1 MHGYS
6 RHRARAG
13 TILIPAACVGLA
25 VVAGCGAASTASTS
39 LAQPTAASSAAAP
52 VTSPPL
58 QVATAPSATSAA
70 VPTAASPSGDSSS
83 GESAVV
89 NMQDSQGDSFTQS
102 VTFGSLEAESDVPDA
117 VSGVQS
123 CQLGVAIPA
132 RNLVVPVQITT
143 TLNSSIQTQL
153 PIQMNI
159 GQFSSEL
166 NEGLPVDF
174 IYQTTGGD
182 LCSTGGQPGAD
193 VTLSQ
198 GQSTT
203 TQAWIVL
210 QDAVT
215 PAYPDGNPAQLGA
228 NFIYFNAGAVTSAQG
243 TAVCTGDAQTQ
254 QMDSP
259 PFLRF
264 AGNAPAG
271 EDCSGKYTAPP
282 A

>member
-1 MHGYS
+1 MPGYVPRRS
-6 RHRARAG
+6 QAAML
-13 TILIPAACVGLA
+13 LIPAVFMSLA
-25 VVAGCGAASTASTS
+25 AVAACGAASTTSTS
-39 LAQPTAASSAAAP
+39 LTQPASDSSGAAP
-52 VTSPPL
+52 VTTPPL
-58 QVATAPSATSAA
+58 QGTTAPPTTSAA
-70 VPTAASPSGDSSS
+70 VPTPASPPGD
-83 GESAVV
+83 SAVV
-89 NMQDSQGDSFTQS
+89 NMQSSQGDAFTQS
-102 VTFGSLEAESDVPDA
+102 FSFGSPEPESDVPD
-117 VSGVQS
+117 VINGVQT
-123 CQLGVAIPA
+123 CQLGVPIPA
-132 RNLVVPVQITT
+132 RNLVVPVRITT
-143 TLNSSIQTQL
+143 TLNTSIQTQL
-153 PIQMNI
+153 PIEMNI

-166 NEGLPVDF
+166 TDGLPVDF

-182 LCSTGGQPGAD
+182 LCSTGNQPGAD

-215 PAYPDGNPAQLGA
+215 PAHPNGDPAQLGA

-243 TAVCTGDAQTQ
+243 AAVCNGDAQTQ

-264 AGNAPAG
+264 AGNVPAG
-271 EDCSGKYTAPP
+271 EDCSGKYSTPP